1 MARITPEEALARLQ
15 GGSVSKVRAAK
26 GVSSKPGPAL
36 TLAHTVKHNKADR
49 LYVFNRKEDGEGE
62 FIITPADS
70 DLPPIL
76 GVCDESAFNKG
87 DMPPCLQDWLG
98 EYAREIAWYQTHG
111 STEDA
116 VSDGE
121 EDAPERQSVAALV
134 TAKWNQSKPY
144 NKDLDFGDGLCY
156 VGCNAVAIG
165 QIMYYWGLRGFHRGC
180 LKTAAYTT
188 SGKKYKIPALDP
200 VSAFDYKNLTAGK
213 PTKTAAIA
221 AVAKLLEYIGK
232 AIKSNY
238 TTSGTGAYPSTCASV
253 MKKSF
258 RLGPN
263 VKLIQ
268 SASLGLAKFE
278 EKLYNELVAKRPM
291 YMAGYNSKSG
301 HAFVC
306 DGYDAATGKF
316 HFNWGWGGSYNGW
329 FTLSALTPAKG
340 YDYTQ
345 KKVAIIGIEPQYIL
359 GDVNKDGVVDVSDAM
374 CVVDDV
380 LQGKN
385 EEIADVSSD
394 GSVSVTDV
402 QLIIDKILGKNVL

>member
-1 MARITPEEALARLQ
+1 MARISAEEALARLQ
-15 GGSVSKVRAAK
+15 GGGVSKVRAAK
-26 GVSSKPGPAL
+26 EVAAKKAPAL
-36 TLAHTVKHNKADR
+36 TLAHTVKHNKAAR
-49 LYVFNRKEDGEGE
+49 LYVFNREEEGEGK

-76 GVCDESAFNKG
+76 GVCDESAFKEG

-111 STEDA
+111 GTEEA

-121 EDAPERQSVAALV
+121 EAAPERQSVAALV

-165 QIMYYWGLRGFHRGC
+165 QIMFYWGLKGFHRGC

-188 SGKKYKIPALDP
+188 SGKKYKISALTP
-200 VSAFDYKNLTAGK
+200 IAAFDYKNLTAGK

-221 AVAKLLEYIGK
+221 AVAKMLEYIGK

-263 VKLIQ
+263 VRLIQ
-268 SASLGLAKFE
+268 SASLGMAKFE
-278 EKLYNELVAKRPM
+278 ENLYKELVAKRPI

-329 FTLSALTPAKG
+329 FDLSALTPAKG
-340 YDYTQ
+340 YDYSQ

-359 GDVNKDGVVDVSDAM
+359 GDVNKDGKIDSSDVM
-374 CVVDDV
+374 CVVEDV
-380 LQGKN
+380 LSGSSQ
-385 EEIADVSSD
+385 EISDVSSD
-394 GSVSVTDV
+394 GKTTITDV
-402 QLIIDKILGKNVL
+402 QLIVDTILGKNAL